1 MSNANYF
8 IIFFLGVK
16 IRTKLMDI
24 LQNIGWDLDEDQ
36 PVIVTDRGSNIIAA
50 FQGYDHIHLVN
61 HLFQKII
68 KATDYRIF

>member
-1 MSNANYF
+1 
-8 IIFFLGVK
+8 
-16 IRTKLMDI
+16 MDI